1 MGSEQ
6 PALPPGAGGLD
17 NELWRFACAFYARGG
32 VAAACLAL
40 QDRLGVDVPLL
51 LAAMFAAV
59 RRRAPLAGGE
69 LAALDAEVRD
79 WRSEVITALRRLRI
93 RLKAGPLPAPS
104 AATDRLRALIAGAER
119 DAEQIELAVVL
130 DWLDRR
136 PPQRPAGELAAD
148 EVLRA
153 IVFHYA
159 RGAPATDVG
168 DALRALGEALGEA
181 EAEERRSIAA
191 QTEDKGAVP

>member
-1 MGSEQ
+1 VGSEQ
-6 PALPPGAGGLD
+6 PALSAAAGGLD

-32 VAAACLAL
+32 VAAACLTL

-59 RRRAPLAGGE
+59 RWRAPLEGGE

-79 WRSEVITALRRLRI
+79 WRREIVAALRRLRI
-93 RLKAGPLPAPS
+93 RLKAGPPPAPS

-119 DAEQIELAVVL
+119 DAEQIELAVLL

-136 PPQRPAGELAAD
+136 PPRHRAGEVAAD

-153 IVFHYA
+153 VVGHYA
-159 RGAPATDVG
+159 RGAPAADVG
-168 DALRALGEALGEA
+168 DALRVLGEALCEA

-191 QTEDKGAVP
+191 PTRDKGAAP